1 MTNPFDTAVPL
12 TDQAPASSSSNPFD
26 QAVPVGPQ
34 RAQNVQSNDVGM
46 ARLGTLSGT
55 SRQPQAA
62 APQPNGL
69 GVAATAGHMSMSA
82 MAGFGS
88 PLQAVIGAYG
98 NLGEA
103 LEAHTPLDIPG
114 WQDAQEFNEWQN
126 QYRAELGKGAHG
138 FAEAGNMGGEMTS
151 QILLGKL
158 LPTSQI
164 VTPIEEAP
172 TMFAQSQNA
181 AVRSI
186 GRVGSSTLRSSAAAI
201 PYGTQAGLTTPLQ
214 NGETYGQHMAQNVQG
229 AMEMGAAITGGLSL
243 LGEAG
248 GAAKAG
254 AEATAR
260 LFRGTK
266 NIKLAPEV
274 LHGES
279 VPDVMNA
286 ARMDSDLVGNQ
297 TMNDIQQTSQMD
309 GIEGAKARTV
319 MQRLTAA
326 TASDHN
332 VELSLGDLSGDPNLR
347 AKEQAL
353 ESKPG
358 SGMNEFRERQ
368 GQEVRR
374 AVIDLGRQKD
384 AEAAF
389 NPDGSHRQFDFE
401 NPDPTVA
408 PSLMD
413 QVQKDAASRTA
424 GDIGANPT
432 QAERLVGN
440 ITDMRR
446 SLQAGDNT
454 NPKAIQ
460 LSLQGQ
466 EWQNRQI
473 ANQKYGEIG
482 DAIGSAL
489 KADPTLPKIVDVTPV
504 QRSIQ
509 NLIDQNETSPAYDKD
524 LATNLTTWQS
534 NLSREGVDL
543 SYPSIKQSISQMESK
558 IADLEASGN
567 TNLARQLRG
576 VKGHLDL
583 QAENY
588 AKQVLAGRPEDLQLI
603 GDADQF
609 YKKNVVPY
617 SDPDTGIGDIARG
630 IDADKA
636 VRPFFTEQSPDQF
649 NRMFNLLDERG
660 KAAVRA
666 EMVGR
671 TEDAASRMKNFQD
684 INLPS
689 FARYLENR
697 SDQINTA
704 YGDDTS
710 LPGLAHLIRNTP
722 RAGYQSKLES
732 LFGMNNVG
740 GGVAKMAMGGLG
752 ALGGSVAGPGGS
764 LGGAMLG
771 YGAEPAMEAG
781 INRFIGSELINPTLS
796 KYIDPSIRLD
806 QYGLEL
812 QPTPIEQPPVSGL
825 QDINANR
832 AAREAHYA
840 KIGNPAAYESPAGP
854 GGQNGL
860 VGPLGRSLEG
870 QPVNYGPDSPNPRP
884 MPYTAPKGELGA
896 PSLAPQPRSLG
907 AGGQPSAS
915 LTEAFEPPTP
925 NPQFT
930 MQGRA
935 GEGYAD
941 PYARLKQL
949 QANAVATSGD
959 VRTAQDNYINSVLA
973 DRQLANQVK
982 QAQTAVQTAFDKSGG
997 TNPYGWEDIEKG
1009 DQFGATNPQTGA
1021 YVSPRTRL
1029 GAPPF
1034 AGTTTQDRAWIKQL
1048 NAAPWEQ
1055 QQEVRNPTPDEMRE
1069 VATRME
1075 NYIGWLKN
1083 PNRNEMPTIVDPT
1096 HPLLYR
1102 PLTEAEL
1109 PSEISTLSSLRDQ
1122 IFDYA
1127 TKVEKGQNPPVPVQM
1142 DLINRLADASG
1153 RLKDLTQLAA
1163 DTANSPINTESL
1175 ANEVADAKAAQAKA
1189 FSDLVQ
1195 AGPNQR
1201 QPVPANNPSKV
1212 IPTQSLTAPF
1222 TGEGSSINNPR
1233 GIQTAT
1239 RGIVPQQSLSSMAE
1253 PYQIPQS
1260 GTGLSSF
1267 DQEGNKSVGAAERPK
1282 HNQMPGA
1289 ASELDRLMAQLRAKQ
1304 AGTIQG
1310 QPPASDEEAMRTF
1323 NTVNAD
1329 MENPLQKAARQLAEA
1344 QEIMRTTGIQ
1354 AADAAREQAVR
1365 ELNRGL
1371 VAPTPPNSQFTQPHQ
1386 AIPTTPDSTSSQ
1398 IKQLGQQMGIIPPEP
1413 EGNPQSH
1420 TLGTAAGSLEEQMMN
1435 LQRNSAAAEAAAR
1448 AKAPGGVLEGPNQNR
1463 YYGLSGLDP
1472 SVPVTLSQN
1481 EINPLTGKQIV
1492 KGGRPPLTQAE
1503 IDEAA
1508 RAEEIKRPGLAQT
1521 VWDGTF
1527 DFGQSQEKTPTT
1539 APKPAT
1545 NAPITEA
1552 SLRNSALQDYM
1563 KETAAK
1569 RLDYNNQIANAQKL
1583 NATSEQLRKMKI
1595 EFDDHIQKRVNVA
1608 TEAMPLLRKQRWED
1622 FDELWGSRP

>member
-12 TDQAPASSSSNPFD
+12 TDQASASSSNPFD

-34 RAQNVQSNDVGM
+34 RAQNVQSNDVGA
-46 ARLGTLSGT
+46 ARFGTLSGT

-62 APQPNGL
+62 PQPSLMSRAGD
-69 GVAATAGHMSMSA
+69 AATSFAMGAGAPLYSLTGQLAS
-82 MAGFGS
+82 GFGMFPNRFAQGQS
-88 PLQAVIGAYG
+88 DIANQANQYRQELGNQGGVSGFANNLVGQAGQMNTFMPLAYATG
-98 NLGEA
+98 VPA
-103 LEAHTPLDIPG
+103 LEAGAAPYLGSLGTSALVRGGIGGLMATPLMTAMNPTDPNKSFG
-114 WQDAQEFNEWQN
+114 QSV
-126 QYRAELGKGAHG
+126 
-138 FAEAGNMGGEMTS
+138 AEAIPSNMG
-151 QILLGKL
+151 Q
-158 LPTSQI
+158 
-164 VTPIEEAP
+164 
-172 TMFAQSQNA
+172 
-181 AVRSI
+181 
-186 GRVGSSTLRSSAAAI
+186 
-201 PYGTQAGLTTPLQ
+201 
-214 NGETYGQHMAQNVQG
+214 MAL
-229 AMEMGAAITGGLSL
+229 MSGGLGAI
-243 LGEAG
+243 GEIPSAT
-248 GAAKAG
+248 KAG

-260 LFRGTK
+260 LLRGTK
-266 NIKLAPEV
+266 DIKLAPEI

-279 VPDVMNA
+279 VPDVMDA
-286 ARMDSDLVGNQ
+286 AKMDSDLAGTN
-297 TMNDIQQTSQMD
+297 TMNDIQQSSQMD
-309 GIEGAKARTV
+309 GMEGAKARTV

-374 AVIDLGRQKD
+374 AIVDLGRQKD

-389 NPDGSHRQFDFE
+389 DSNGSHRQFDFE

-408 PSLMD
+408 PSLTD
-413 QVQKDAASRTA
+413 QVQKDAASRAA

-440 ITDMRR
+440 IADMRR
-446 SLQAGDNT
+446 SLLAGDNT

-482 DAIGSAL
+482 DAIGSAI

-504 QRSIQ
+504 QRSIRT
-509 NLIDQNETSPAYDKD
+509 LIDQNETSPAYDKE
-524 LATNLTTWQS
+524 LAAKLTTWDS
-534 NLSREGVDL
+534 NLSRDGVDL
-543 SYPSIKQSISQMESK
+543 SYPSVKQSISQMEGT

-630 IDADKA
+630 MDADKA

-722 RAGYQSKLES
+722 RAGYQSKLEN
-732 LFGMNNVG
+732 LFGINNVG

-752 ALGGSVAGPGGS
+752 ALGGSMVAPGAGS

-781 INRFIGSELINPTLS
+781 INRFVGSELINPTLS
-796 KYIDPSIRLD
+796 KYIDPSIQLD
-806 QYGLEL
+806 RFGKEL

-840 KIGNPAAYESPAGP
+840 KIGNPAAYQTPAGP
-854 GGQNGL
+854 AGQNGL

-884 MPYTAPKGELGA
+884 MPYTAPKGELGS
-896 PSLAPQPRSLG
+896 PSTTPQPRSVG
-907 AGGQPSAS
+907 AAGQPSAS

-935 GEGYAD
+935 GTEYAD

-949 QANAVATSGD
+949 QANAAATSGD
-959 VRTAQDNYINSVLA
+959 VRTAQDNYMNSVLG

-982 QAQTAVQTAFDKSGG
+982 QAHTAAQTAFEQSGG
-997 TNPYGWEDIEKG
+997 TGPYG
-1009 DQFGATNPQTGA
+1009 
-1021 YVSPRTRL
+1021 
-1029 GAPPF
+1029 
-1034 AGTTTQDRAWIKQL
+1034 
-1048 NAAPWEQ
+1048 
-1055 QQEVRNPTPDEMRE
+1055 
-1069 VATRME
+1069 
-1075 NYIGWLKN
+1075 
-1083 PNRNEMPTIVDPT
+1083 
-1096 HPLLYR
+1096 
-1102 PLTEAEL
+1102 
-1109 PSEISTLSSLRDQ
+1109 
-1122 IFDYA
+1122 
-1127 TKVEKGQNPPVPVQM
+1127 
-1142 DLINRLADASG
+1142 
-1153 RLKDLTQLAA
+1153 
-1163 DTANSPINTESL
+1163 
-1175 ANEVADAKAAQAKA
+1175 
-1189 FSDLVQ
+1189 
-1195 AGPNQR
+1195 
-1201 QPVPANNPSKV
+1201 
-1212 IPTQSLTAPF
+1212 
-1222 TGEGSSINNPR
+1222 
-1233 GIQTAT
+1233 
-1239 RGIVPQQSLSSMAE
+1239 
-1253 PYQIPQS
+1253 
-1260 GTGLSSF
+1260 
-1267 DQEGNKSVGAAERPK
+1267 
-1282 HNQMPGA
+1282 
-1289 ASELDRLMAQLRAKQ
+1289 
-1304 AGTIQG
+1304 
-1310 QPPASDEEAMRTF
+1310 
-1323 NTVNAD
+1323 
-1329 MENPLQKAARQLAEA
+1329 
-1344 QEIMRTTGIQ
+1344 
-1354 AADAAREQAVR
+1354 
-1365 ELNRGL
+1365 
-1371 VAPTPPNSQFTQPHQ
+1371 
-1386 AIPTTPDSTSSQ
+1386 
-1398 IKQLGQQMGIIPPEP
+1398 
-1413 EGNPQSH
+1413 
-1420 TLGTAAGSLEEQMMN
+1420 
-1435 LQRNSAAAEAAAR
+1435 
-1448 AKAPGGVLEGPNQNR
+1448 
-1463 YYGLSGLDP
+1463 
-1472 SVPVTLSQN
+1472 
-1481 EINPLTGKQIV
+1481 
-1492 KGGRPPLTQAE
+1492 
-1503 IDEAA
+1503 
-1508 RAEEIKRPGLAQT
+1508 
-1521 VWDGTF
+1521 
-1527 DFGQSQEKTPTT
+1527 
-1539 APKPAT
+1539 
-1545 NAPITEA
+1545 
-1552 SLRNSALQDYM
+1552 
-1563 KETAAK
+1563 
-1569 RLDYNNQIANAQKL
+1569 
-1583 NATSEQLRKMKI
+1583 
-1595 EFDDHIQKRVNVA
+1595 
-1608 TEAMPLLRKQRWED
+1608 
-1622 FDELWGSRP
+1622 